1 MTYRTEPDGTRVYK
15 SGHRYRP
22 VAPEARRNRVRKP
35 DHPAAVRFR
44 GDWFLPLQTLPE
56 EARTMPETRPDEET
70 LEHRASCRCQ
80 VCVRPAAVQLWR
92 RARRRRAHYSAPSE
106 DLGTK

>member
-1 MTYRTEPDGTRVYK
+1 MSGGPVRIEADGTRVYA

-35 DHPAAVRFR
+35 SQPGAVRFR
-44 GDWFLPLQTLPE
+44 GDWFLPLETLPE
-56 EARTMPETRPDEET
+56 AARAMPETRPDDQT

-80 VCVRPAAVQLWR
+80 VCLRPQAVALWRR
-92 RARRRRAHYSAPSE
+92 RARRERSPR
-106 DLGTK
+106 